1 MLAFSTSEMCAQTEM
16 ENGMHA
22 DRCVK
27 DLKNTSFLQT
37 NTFYLSRRVW
47 TMM

>member
-1 MLAFSTSEMCAQTEM
+1 MLAFSTSEMYAQPEM

-27 DLKNTSFLQT
+27 DLKYIYFLQT
-37 NTFYLSRRVW
+37 NTFI
-47 TMM
+47 

>member
-1 MLAFSTSEMCAQTEM
+1 M

-27 DLKNTSFLQT
+27 DLKYICFLQT
-37 NTFYLSRRVW
+37 NTFYLSRHDS
-47 TMM
+47 TMMQYPLFQ